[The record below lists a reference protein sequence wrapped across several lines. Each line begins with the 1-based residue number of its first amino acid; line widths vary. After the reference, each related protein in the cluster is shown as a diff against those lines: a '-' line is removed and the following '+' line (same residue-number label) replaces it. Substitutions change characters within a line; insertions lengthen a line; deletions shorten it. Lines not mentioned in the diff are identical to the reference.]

1 MPESGIMRDD
11 IAQTAGTAEDAEA
24 LTEGVEM
31 DGVDAGF
38 EELEAEAYDEAMAED
53 VDSAPE
59 PVHPPKPDGEEDPLG
74 EAGWYLEH
82 ERLAHGLSLEE
93 AGEAT
98 GIHPYHLEAIELGAF
113 THLPERAETLHMI
126 GIYAHYLGFD
136 PEPLVE
142 HYAALLP
149 PPPLAADVRHP
160 ANPAPLSSAKI
171 LAFGRFAKLPRFSLK
186 ATPQGGLVAGLAGAL
201 IVAAAAGYLFMPGS
215 DTAKP
220 VAEVADTV
228 SGEADPMPTAS
239 TGPEA
244 ADVAVSE
251 SAMPADQTASNAAP
265 QAGENDLEGT
275 GLDGITALIEKNVT
289 DDGAKAKGTAK
300 AGGELASA
308 GDVPVTGEGRQFGS
322 DNGES
327 RLTLKAK
334 APVWVRIEDSQ
345 GNVVMTQML
354 MKGDTYRVPNRD
366 GLVVIAR
373 DGGLLVYVIDGK
385 EKGILGTPGEILVG
399 RSLDI
404 KTFEG

>member
-1 MPESGIMRDD
+1 MRDD
-11 IAQTAGTAEDAEA
+11 IAKLDGTAEEA
-24 LTEGVEM
+24 LILAEVAEGHESGVAALDAAAHEDTE
-31 DGVDAGF
+31 A
-38 EELEAEAYDEAMAED
+38 
-53 VDSAPE
+53 
-59 PVHPPKPDGEEDPLG
+59 VHPPKPDGESDPLG

-82 ERLAHGLSLEE
+82 ERVSHGLSLED

-98 GIHPYHLEAIELGAF
+98 GIHPYHLEAIELGAV
-113 THLPERAETLHMI
+113 THLPERSETLEMI
-126 GIYAHYLGFD
+126 GVYAQYLGFD
-136 PEPLVE
+136 PEPLVA

-149 PPPLAADVRHP
+149 PPPLAAEPRHP
-160 ANPAPLSSAKI
+160 ANPAPFSSARV
-171 LAFGRFAKLPRFSLK
+171 LAFGRLAKLPRFNMK
-186 ATPQGGLVAGLAGAL
+186 RMPRGGLVASVAGAL
-201 IVAAAAGYLFMPGS
+201 ILAAAAGYLLIPS
-215 DTAKP
+215 TETAKP
-220 VAEVADTV
+220 GTEVADSV
-228 SGEADPMPTAS
+228 PAGADPMPTAS

-251 SAMPADQTASNAAP
+251 APMPVDEADATAAK
-265 QAGENDLEGT
+265 AGENDLEGT
-275 GLDGITALIEKNVT
+275 GLDGITMLIEKNVINDT
-289 DDGAKAKGTAK
+289 SKAKGKAK
-300 AGGELASA
+300 ATAQPAA
-308 GDVPVTGEGRQFGS
+308 GDVPVNGEGRQFGNE
-322 DNGES
+322 NGES